1 MLKKLI
7 CGVIPFQWQHNIK
20 IKFIFFFPKSTSLL
34 EMLANES
41 YLDKHQDTEVKTL
54 IHLIEEFKEFKGT
67 TKKQLNGIKEDE
79 F

>member
-1 MLKKLI
+1 MAVQQQDK
-7 CGVIPFQWQHNIK
+7 VH
-20 IKFIFFFPKSTSLL
+20 FFFPKTTSLI

-54 IHLIEEFKEFKGT
+54 IHLIKEFKEFKDT

-79 F
+79 L